1 MNVITAD
8 MILRPGRLHHTPT
21 CWSCRHRI
29 EYTPKQ
35 RAKLPTRPY
44 ERCVDGYIIDW
55 GKVRVCERNPTAVY
69 VKGAIYQCC
78 GLWELDSAV
87 WHSPREQV
95 YEYRIRVSRT
105 SRMGGQTTLEGY
117 RCPWTSS
124 DGRSPPT

>member
-29 EYTPKQ
+29 EYTPAQ
-35 RAKLPTRPY
+35 IAKLPTRPY
-44 ERCVDGYIIDW
+44 EHCVDGYITDW

-69 VKGAIYQCC
+69 VKGAIYQIAE
-78 GLWELDSAV
+78 GIA
-87 WHSPREQV
+87 RF
-95 YEYRIRVSRT
+95 RVSRA
-105 SRMGGQTTLEGY
+105 SRRGGQTTLERY